1 MIKVMNVI
9 TQNMLL
15 ISKNLIW
22 NYYYFVKYL
31 SKLLLINFIDSF
43 MNFMNLYKVIIFL
56 IEKWYFKRYS
66 KLLSIAS
73 DFDDFDIFSR
83 NINLHLLTK
92 RR

>member
-1 MIKVMNVI
+1 MIKVMNII

-83 NINLHLLTK
+83 NINLYLLTK